1 MFALLTFKGFAG
13 KLSLLASA
21 SASMGAGLV
30 KAWAHRRA
38 IRNLSYSDDALL
50 KDIGLTRSDI
60 GAALDMPFYRDP
72 SLLLAEH
79 AGRSTLSREFQL
91 RGLRYLDGTSATV
104 ERGNSYAR
112 AA

>member
-13 KLSLLASA
+13 KLTLLASA
-21 SASMGAGLV
+21 SVAIGAGLV

-38 IRNLSYSDDALL
+38 IRSLSYSDDTLL

-79 AGRSTLSREFQL
+79 AGRSSMWREAEL
-91 RGLRYLDGTSATV
+91 RRLRYLDGTPATV
-104 ERGNSYAR
+104 ERGTSFAR